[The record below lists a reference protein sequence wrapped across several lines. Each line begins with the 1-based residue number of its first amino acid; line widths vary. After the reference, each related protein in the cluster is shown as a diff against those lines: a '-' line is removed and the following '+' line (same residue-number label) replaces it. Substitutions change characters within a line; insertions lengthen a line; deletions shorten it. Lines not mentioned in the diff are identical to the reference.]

1 MTHNGGEFWVG
12 WMDMNL
18 CVALITQDKSAK
30 GKLTLETEE
39 ALADT
44 CHPRGIGPSPS
55 GLWTSVFRVHLLI
68 SHEKAKFKD
77 LGEIFVAWYQ
87 SEKTGSGH
95 AQFQRP
101 ELPYVDSDGCFLSI
115 SEQLPRLTA

>member
-1 MTHNGGEFWVG
+1 
-12 WMDMNL
+12 MDTNL
-18 CVALITQDKSAK
+18 CVAVITQDKSAN

-44 CHPRGIGPSPS
+44 CHPRGISSSPS
-55 GLWTSVFRVHLLI
+55 GLRISVFRVQSLI

-77 LGEIFVAWYQ
+77 LGEIFVVWCQ
-87 SEKTGSGH
+87 SEKTGPGH

-101 ELPYVDSDGCFLSI
+101 EPPYVDSDGIYL
-115 SEQLPRLTA
+115 L